1 MITLDDIAGYCT
13 EKTIWTLLK
22 ALAMRFES
30 QGPVK
35 IEAKDVTLGDDG
47 IDLNGEPKPCT
58 EAEAVWSLGALAN
71 HLSSGHPV
79 FGGKGPA
86 YQAAHPTVPLP
97 VLRREHSTLTPTV
110 QDCLRHETDKRIS
123 LHEIIQR
130 ADSALAKKEDAAT
143 IQQASAASTDRS
155 TAPLPDP
162 LKEAWPE
169 AFRHL
174 ATLLL
179 LIIALTCSHNLQA
192 QTPDQSNGGKLTET
206 APKDAF
212 LRRYVDIVFS
222 LKQPNR
228 SQADYR
234 RVVDT
239 LASPRYP
246 KIALLDDIGTDPSEY
261 RGATA
266 NPFRLSSV
274 VVQAYERQQGVENS
288 RGYYYDSRQRG
299 IHYSMIEKSI
309 SARSKAQYSIREHS
323 GRQEIVIIPFRPDQR
338 YEIHIYCRGQ
348 EIKGQLAMKPDKYH
362 HYTLTSVNTDEEIT
376 IVIDNQSA
384 SPLSFAILNYNAR
397 KK

>member
-22 ALAMRFES
+22 ALATQLES
-30 QGPVK
+30 QGPAR
-35 IEAKDVTLGDDG
+35 IEAQDVTLGDDDITIVG
-47 IDLNGEPKPCT
+47 KPTPCS
-58 EAEAVWSLGALAN
+58 EADAVWSLGALAN
-71 HLSSGHPV
+71 YLSSGHPV

-97 VLRREHSTLTPTV
+97 VLRRDHSTLTPTV
-110 QDCLRHETDKRIS
+110 QDCLRHETDNRIS
-123 LHEIIQR
+123 LHEITQR
-130 ADSALAKKEDAAT
+130 ADSALAKKETPIKPTGAPSADQAA
-143 IQQASAASTDRS
+143 
-155 TAPLPDP
+155 APLPDP

-174 ATLLL
+174 ATILL
-179 LIIALTCSHNLQA
+179 LILALTCSNSLQA
-192 QTPDQSNGGKLTET
+192 QTHDQATGSKLTET
-206 APKDAF
+206 APQDAF

-222 LKQPNR
+222 LKLPNR
-228 SQADYR
+228 SPADYR
-234 RVVDT
+234 RAVDT
-239 LASPRYP
+239 IASPRFP
-246 KIALLDDIGTDPSEY
+246 KIALLDDIGDDPSEF
-261 RGATA
+261 RGAAA

-309 SARSKAQYSIREHS
+309 SARSKARYSIREHS

-338 YEIHIYCRGQ
+338 YEVHIYCRGQ
-348 EIKGQLAMKPDKYH
+348 EVKGLLGMKPDKYH
-362 HYTLTSVNTDEEIT
+362 HYTIASINADEEIT

-384 SPLSFAILNYNAR
+384 APLSFAILNYNAR